1 MGYTHYFDRFELVH
15 EINTFDA
22 FAEAVKVAF
31 KLLPSFSV
39 SSGGFFSEHPL
50 QIAGGDGFGE
60 PQIVPEWICFNGS
73 ADGESGLAHEPL
85 MIFQDYLFDEGES
98 EREILREM
106 FKEAKC
112 LCSRCVTDRKPYDFA
127 VQITLLL
134 YKHYFGDK
142 VGISSDGDLSDWRE
156 AIDFVRVVFGFDA
169 GFDAN
174 GRLEI
179 IALEAETDVVI

>member
-15 EINTFDA
+15 EPSA
-22 FAEAVKVAF
+22 FAAFVEAVKVAF

-39 SSGGFFSEHPL
+39 SSGGYFSEYPL
-50 QIAGGDGFGE
+50 RLAGGDGSGE
-60 PQIVPEWICFNGS
+60 PVITSADVCFNGF
-73 ADGESGLAHEPL
+73 ADGENDLAHETLWIP
-85 MIFQDYLFDEGES
+85 QNYEFDEGDYGKYQRDQFKK
-98 EREILREM
+98 ERRV
-106 FKEAKC
+106 FSFCKTA
-112 LCSRCVTDRKPYDFA
+112 RKPYDFA

-142 VGISSDGDLSDWRE
+142 VGISSDGELSDWRE
-156 AIDFVRVVFGFDA
+156 AIDFVKFTFGFDA
-169 GFDAN
+169 GFDAD